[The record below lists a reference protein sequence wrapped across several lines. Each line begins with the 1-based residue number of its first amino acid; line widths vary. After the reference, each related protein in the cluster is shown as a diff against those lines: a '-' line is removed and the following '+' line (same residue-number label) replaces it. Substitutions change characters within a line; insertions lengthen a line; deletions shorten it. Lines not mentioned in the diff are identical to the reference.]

1 MPSRN
6 KPLSPVDSAWLH
18 MDDPTNLMMVTG
30 IALLDGPVDYDRYR
44 RTLEARLLPL
54 DRFTMRVV
62 DDHRLLSGPHWEPD
76 RHFDLDAHIHRVA
89 LPAPGDMAALQNF
102 LSDLASTPL
111 DFSKPLWQ
119 IHLVENVLGGS
130 AMVLRFHHCIGDGT
144 AMNAVMYRLMDTTPG
159 APVARADL
167 SAGHADKEQES
178 HGWNPLDALLKPV
191 RSALEMSR
199 KVADTVLD
207 EGIEMLL
214 HPEHLRDLTSAAGTG
229 AATLSN
235 ALMMTPDPATP
246 LKGKLGVQKHVAW
259 SSRVSLEDVRR
270 IGRQADA
277 KVNDVLL
284 AAVAGALRGYLI
296 GRETDVYNL
305 EVRAVVPVDLR
316 PPERALNL
324 GNEFGL
330 IFLAL
335 PLGIADPIARMAEVK
350 QRMDALKRSPEAVI
364 MFGLLNVFGVTPTQ
378 VEEPVVNLFGSKA
391 TAVMTNVAGPRD
403 ALYIAGNRISNMMF
417 WVPQAGRLGMGVS
430 IMSYNGGV
438 TLGVITDAGLVP
450 DPQSITARFEQEF
463 AEMLASVEA
472 RPVDPGIAVAPGVS
486 VTL

>member
-1 MPSRN
+1 M
-6 KPLSPVDSAWLH
+6 
-18 MDDPTNLMMVTG
+18 
-30 IALLDGPVDYDRYR
+30 
-44 RTLEARLLPL
+44 
-54 DRFTMRVV
+54 
-62 DDHRLLSGPHWEPD
+62 
-76 RHFDLDAHIHRVA
+76 
-89 LPAPGDMAALQNF
+89 
-102 LSDLASTPL
+102 
-111 DFSKPLWQ
+111 
-119 IHLVENVLGGS
+119 
-130 AMVLRFHHCIGDGT
+130 
-144 AMNAVMYRLMDTTPG
+144 
-159 APVARADL
+159 
-167 SAGHADKEQES
+167 
-178 HGWNPLDALLKPV
+178 
-191 RSALEMSR
+191 
-199 KVADTVLD
+199 
-207 EGIEMLL
+207 
-214 HPEHLRDLTSAAGTG
+214 
-229 AATLSN
+229 
-235 ALMMTPDPATP
+235 
-246 LKGKLGVQKHVAW
+246 
-259 SSRVSLEDVRR
+259 
-270 IGRQADA
+270 
-277 KVNDVLL
+277 LL

-450 DPQSITARFEQEF
+450 DPQAITARFEQEF